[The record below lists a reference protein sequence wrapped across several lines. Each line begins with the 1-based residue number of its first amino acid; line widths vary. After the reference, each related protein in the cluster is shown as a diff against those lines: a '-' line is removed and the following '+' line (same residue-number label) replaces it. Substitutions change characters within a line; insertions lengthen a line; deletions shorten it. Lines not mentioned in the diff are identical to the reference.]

1 MGMMETDV
9 QTRIK
14 IIIGDLVIQVQAQAI
29 KIEELERK
37 IAELEGKDRKLK
49 AV

>member
-1 MGMMETDV
+1 MDDV
-9 QTRIK
+9 QTKIK
-14 IIIGDLVIQVQAQAI
+14 LIIGDLVIQVQAQAT

-37 IAELEGKDRKLK
+37 IAELENKDDKRLK